1 MKKDAFVSESILFSM
16 ALLVR
21 TLIILR
27 YSFESNTIDLKNT
40 FNAFLERWDLTL
52 TYNVSSII
60 LLISLSILI
69 YKVALLMLEM
79 LKRAKTIK

>member
-40 FNAFLERWDLTL
+40 FNAFLDRWDLTL
-52 TYNVSSII
+52 TFYVSSII

-69 YKVALLMLEM
+69 YKVALLMLEV
-79 LKRAKTIK
+79 LKRVKTTK